1 MKSVLWAAALALLP
15 LLAGC
20 GGKSGGEAP
29 GADSTAFVAPAAQQ
43 GPASD
48 PASSSRAEAEIDGHR
63 YEVKM
68 RRYADKSGEV
78 VRNELGEE
86 SYDNRVDVSILRDG
100 SAFKR
105 KTFSKADF
113 ADFLTDTDRAVSVL
127 QGMAFTG
134 ADAEGLHFAAQVGER
149 DVEGGM
155 AFIVTVST
163 DGLVSVVRD
172 YNQDTTGSASQ

>member
-29 GADSTAFVAPAAQQ
+29 GADSTAFAAPAAQQ

-68 RRYADKSGEV
+68 RRYADKGGDV
-78 VRNELGEE
+78 VRSELGEE
-86 SYDNRVDVSILRDG
+86 SYDNCVDVTILRDG
-100 SAFKR
+100 SAFKK
-105 KTFSKADF
+105 KTFTKSDF
-113 ADFLTDTDRAVSVL
+113 ADFLSDTDRAVSVL

-134 ADAEGLHFAAQVGER
+134 ADDEGLHFAAQVGER
-149 DVEGGM
+149 DAEGGM